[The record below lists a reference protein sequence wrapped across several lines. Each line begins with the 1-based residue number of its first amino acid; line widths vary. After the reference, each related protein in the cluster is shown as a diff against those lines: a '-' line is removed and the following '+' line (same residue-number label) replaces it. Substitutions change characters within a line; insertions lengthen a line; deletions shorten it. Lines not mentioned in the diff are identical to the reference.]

1 MKAFSWKTTKLMYSH
16 NFIIATL
23 KRRFGW
29 EQSGSF
35 ASYAV
40 SFLSLYYL
48 VPKFLIATA
57 TCLTQSGQHAHS

>member
-29 EQSGSF
+29 EQSG
-35 ASYAV
+35 
-40 SFLSLYYL
+40 
-48 VPKFLIATA
+48 
-57 TCLTQSGQHAHS
+57 